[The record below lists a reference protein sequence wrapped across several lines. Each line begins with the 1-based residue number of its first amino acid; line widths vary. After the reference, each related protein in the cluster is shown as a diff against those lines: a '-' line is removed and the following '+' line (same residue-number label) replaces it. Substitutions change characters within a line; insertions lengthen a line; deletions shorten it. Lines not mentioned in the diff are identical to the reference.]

1 MSDDEDDKGKKTNAS
16 PEHKP
21 KDVARNDVAPIG
33 SVGRNPAGLSGPG
46 LGTSSQGRVVDQT
59 SHQPQPDQKI
69 TFRRSQDQ
77 AKDQGQDDRPIA
89 LDSKDM
95 EVNADTDAKGER
107 RLSMEEIKREA
118 GTDRSAETDKADAAQ
133 EQRREENRGMYAPI
147 TGEKDIDQQSID
159 DGYTMIEQDDYDR
172 MKAEKLREQM
182 QARRDLDK
190 DRGR

>member
-1 MSDDEDDKGKKTNAS
+1 MSDDEDDQGKKTNAS
-16 PEHKP
+16 PEHVP
-21 KDVARNDVAPIG
+21 KNAVRDDVAPHG
-33 SVGRNPAGLSGPG
+33 SVGRKPAGLT
-46 LGTSSQGRVVDQT
+46 LGGGSARRQVTREADQ
-59 SHQPQPDQKI
+59 PEPDQKI

-77 AKDQGQDDRPIA
+77 AKEQGQDDRPIA
-89 LDSKDM
+89 LDTKDM
-95 EVNADTDAKGER
+95 EVNADTDAKGEK